1 MDVYEIVKILCKENN
16 ISLSELEKKLGLTR
30 NTLYKWKTQ
39 SPSIERLLLVAN
51 YFNVSVDF
59 LVGRASK
66 NHFDDISYLDILDQ
80 EAEANLAEL
89 IDLLQSYF
97 TVDFITNDNET
108 LISIEDS
115 YKINGSIGTINEID
129 LKTNAT
135 RLLKRMSDKEYDF
148 DDIYKKSILLSLFN
162 GYSSEENFIKEL
174 LTFEFKTAQV
184 LSTVYTNL
192 NYINSKIFI
201 LNDFVIEIMLQP
213 LIANEDAYVALPVNV
228 ELSID
233 GTVENYFY
241 TLEIQLFN
249 NKNADIAILFNPKDN
264 LPTLEHK
271 HTNEYAEFFWN
282 NFSNTIVE
290 YVEKEMTNINPYS
303 TNITLYKP
311 DSSRKHLK

>member
-129 LKTNAT
+129 LKNNAT

-192 NYINSKIFI
+192 NYSNSKIFI

-249 NKNADIAILFNPKDN
+249 NKNAGIAILFNPKDN

-271 HTNEYAEFFWN
+271 HTNEYAEFFWD

-290 YVEKEMTNINPYS
+290 YVEKEMPNINTYS

-311 DSSRKHLK
+311 DSSRKRSK

>member
-115 YKINGSIGTINEID
+115 Y
-129 LKTNAT
+129 
-135 RLLKRMSDKEYDF
+135 
-148 DDIYKKSILLSLFN
+148 
-162 GYSSEENFIKEL
+162 
-174 LTFEFKTAQV
+174 
-184 LSTVYTNL
+184 
-192 NYINSKIFI
+192 
-201 LNDFVIEIMLQP
+201 
-213 LIANEDAYVALPVNV
+213 
-228 ELSID
+228 
-233 GTVENYFY
+233 
-241 TLEIQLFN
+241 
-249 NKNADIAILFNPKDN
+249 
-264 LPTLEHK
+264 
-271 HTNEYAEFFWN
+271 
-282 NFSNTIVE
+282 
-290 YVEKEMTNINPYS
+290 
-303 TNITLYKP
+303 
-311 DSSRKHLK
+311 

>member
-1 MDVYEIVKILCKENN
+1 MDVYEIVKILCKEND

-39 SPSIERLLLVAN
+39 SPSIDRLLLVAN

-59 LVGRASK
+59 LVGRSSK
-66 NHFDDISYLDILDQ
+66 NHFDDISYLAILDQ
-80 EAEANLAEL
+80 EAEANLAKL

-97 TVDFITNDNET
+97 TVDFIGNDNEN

-115 YKINGSIGTINEID
+115 YKINGYSGTVNEVD
-129 LKTNAT
+129 LKNNAT
-135 RLLKRMSDKEYDF
+135 RLLKRLSEKEYDF

-162 GYSSEENFIKEL
+162 KYSSEENFLKEL
-174 LTFEFKTAQV
+174 LSFHFKTAQV
-184 LSTVYTNL
+184 LSTVSTNL
-192 NYINSKIFI
+192 NYSNSKIFI

-213 LIANEDAYVALPVNV
+213 LVEDEDAFVTLPVNV

-241 TLEIQLFN
+241 YLDIQSL
-249 NKNADIAILFNPKDN
+249 KKDAGIVIAFNPADN
-264 LPTLEHK
+264 LPTLAQNY
-271 HTNEYAEFFWN
+271 TNEYAEFFWN

-290 YVEKEMTNINPYS
+290 YVGIEMPNIEPPF
-303 TNITLYKP
+303 TNITFSKP
-311 DSSRKHLK
+311 DAIKKCSE

>member
-264 LPTLEHK
+264 LPTFEHK

>member
-129 LKTNAT
+129 LKNNAT

-192 NYINSKIFI
+192 NYSNSKIFI

-213 LIANEDAYVALPVNV
+213 IIANEDAYVALPVNV

-241 TLEIQLFN
+241 NLEIQLFN
-249 NKNADIAILFNPKDN
+249 NKSAGIAILFNPKDN
-264 LPTLEHK
+264 LPTIEHK

-282 NFSNTIVE
+282 KFSNTIVE
-290 YVEKEMTNINPYS
+290 YVEKEMPNINPYS

-311 DSSRKHLK
+311 DSSRKRSK